1 MLTDQLKALRL
12 EVEGVVLSLNRL
24 AVKTGS
30 TTITSTLR
38 DILDRIHDP
47 YMFVIVGEV
56 KAGKSSF
63 INALL
68 GTGQEICKVAPSPMT
83 DTIQQIV
90 YGEREEIISI
100 NPYLKRIK
108 QPIDILKEIAIVD
121 TPGTNTII
129 EHHQEITE
137 NFIPVSDL
145 IVFVFEAKNPYR
157 QSAWE
162 FFDFISE
169 EWHKKVIFVLQQK
182 DLMNDEDLKVNER
195 GVLEHATKKGISKP
209 NVFCV
214 SAKMEIEA
222 NPDSGYDTLRLFI
235 EQNITGGQAPVLK
248 LISNLETGQKIHQ
261 QIGDGIMLR
270 RQQYEADLKFRKEIT
285 GSLDKQA
292 SKSNDQV
299 DMLVENL
306 VAAYERNSS
315 EFEEELENGL
325 AFTTV
330 IKKSFSAIFD
340 KSQSTKRWLE
350 HAAKTF
356 ESKLNKA
363 LGQKLDKGVID
374 IADDVQ
380 QMAKIIQLKIQSSQT
395 ILKND
400 QDLFSDIADQR
411 VNVLKD
417 LQASFSNFLENEENF
432 IDKKVFEQGSGAAP
446 KIATGSGL
454 AAIGVMLTALTQG
467 AVFDITGGIITTIG
481 LIFAGVSVGLQR
493 KKILKAFNK
502 AVGEGK
508 QQLESEVKSILK
520 DYINRLKG
528 KIDRNFYRFDE
539 MLDSEK
545 DQIEVLN
552 KSLGEIESKISALL
566 KTTRSSAE
574 SIKA

>member
-1 MLTDQLKALRL
+1 MLTEEIKSKRSQ
-12 EVEGVVLSLNRL
+12 VEGVIQSLNDL
-24 AVKTGS
+24 AGKTGS
-30 TTITSTLR
+30 TAIMSTLK

-47 YMFVIVGEV
+47 FMFVIVGEV

-68 GTGQEICKVAPSPMT
+68 GTGEEICKVAPSPMT

-90 YGEREEIISI
+90 YGEQEEILTI

-108 QPIDILKEIAIVD
+108 QPVDILKEIAIVD

-129 EHHQEITE
+129 DHHQEITE
-137 NFIPVSDL
+137 KFIPVSDL

-157 QSAWE
+157 QSAWQ
-162 FFDFISE
+162 FFDFISS

-182 DLMNDEDLKVNER
+182 DLMNDDDLKVNEN
-195 GVLEHATKKGISKP
+195 GVRDYALKKGIQDPK
-209 NVFCV
+209 VFSL
-214 SAKMEIEA
+214 SAKMKMEGVA
-222 NPDSGYDTLRLFI
+222 NSGFAPLQKFIDS
-235 EQNITGGQAPVLK
+235 NITGGRAPILK
-248 LISNLETGQKIHQ
+248 LVSNLEAGQKIHD
-261 QIGDGIMLR
+261 QISEGIGLR
-270 RQQYEADLKFRKEIT
+270 QKQLDVDLEFRNEISK
-285 GSLDKQA
+285 SLDKQA
-292 SKSNDQV
+292 TKSNDQV

-306 VAAYERNSS
+306 VAAYERNTTA
-315 EFEEELENGL
+315 FHNELNEGL
-325 AFTTV
+325 AFTRV

-340 KSQSTKRWLE
+340 KSQSTKRWLDSE
-350 HAAKTF
+350 AKSF
-356 ESKLNKA
+356 ETKLNKA
-363 LGQKLDKGVID
+363 LSQKLDKGVID

-380 QMAKIIQLKIQSSQT
+380 QMAKIIQLKIQGSQT

-400 QDLFSDIADQR
+400 QELFSDIADQR

-481 LIFAGVSVGLQR
+481 LIFAGVSVGLQK
-493 KKILKAFNK
+493 KKILKGFDK
-502 AVGEGK
+502 AVHEGK
-508 QQLESEVKSILK
+508 QQLEADVTSILK
-520 DYINRLKG
+520 DYIDNLKR
-528 KIDRNFYRFDE
+528 KIDGNFYRFDE

-545 DQIEVLN
+545 DAIQILN
-552 KSLGEIESKISALL
+552 NSADNIQKEITALL
-566 KTTRSSAE
+566 AETTNLELA
-574 SIKA
+574 